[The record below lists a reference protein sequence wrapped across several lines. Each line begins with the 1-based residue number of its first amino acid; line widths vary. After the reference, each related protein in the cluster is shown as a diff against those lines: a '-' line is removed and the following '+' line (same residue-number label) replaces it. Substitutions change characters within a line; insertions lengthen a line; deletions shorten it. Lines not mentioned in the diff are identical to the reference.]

1 MKIKHTLQK
10 YKHAWVLLYALIYIP
25 WFFYLEK
32 HVTSDFHVIY
42 TPLDDKIPFIE
53 YFIIP
58 YLLWFAYIAVT
69 IGYFF
74 FTDKAGYYRLTAFL
88 FTGMTIFLIV
98 SSVYPNGLQLR
109 PTVFARDNFCTDLVR
124 TLYKTDTP
132 TNVLPSIHVFNSI
145 GAYIA
150 ISHSDKL
157 KSNKLIRYG
166 AFILTA
172 LIILATM
179 FLKQH
184 SVIDVITAGI
194 MAVVMYQTVYAAE
207 AHRAPSYSRSKKIL
221 NSKHT

>member
-10 YKHAWVLLYALIYIP
+10 YKHAWVLLYALIYLP
-25 WFFYLEK
+25 WFLYLEK
-32 HVTSDFHVIY
+32 HVTTDFHVIY

-88 FTGMTIFLIV
+88 FAGMTIFLIV
-98 SSVYPNGLQLR
+98 STVYPNGLELR
-109 PTVFARDNFCTDLVR
+109 PTVFTRNNFCTDLVR

-150 ISHSDKL
+150 ILHSEKL
-157 KSNKLIRYG
+157 RSKKFIRYS
-166 AFILTA
+166 AFIMTT

-194 MAVVMYQTVYAAE
+194 MAVILYQVVYAAE
-207 AHRAPSYSRSKKIL
+207 LHKAPSYSKSKKLL
-221 NSKHT
+221 NSKNT